1 MHFKG
6 LVLVFCK
13 SFVCLF
19 ASKNSFGFS
28 DFHFMTLYMKSKE
41 SNVKQL
47 DNYIY
52 FSLALLSSHVF
63 HVKVG
68 YVQYVVTF
76 VCFCGRR
83 SKAMIDILFIL
94 TFCKV
99 KLKIAKDMCTHVV
112 LCTFLI
118 CVKL

>member
-1 MHFKG
+1 MFRFLESKKRY
-6 LVLVFCK
+6 LTEILELFILEKLIFYINNALQRPRLSFFCK

-52 FSLALLSSHVF
+52 FSLYFLHMFSM
-63 HVKVG
+63 
-68 YVQYVVTF
+68 
-76 VCFCGRR
+76 
-83 SKAMIDILFIL
+83 SKLVMY
-94 TFCKV
+94 T
-99 KLKIAKDMCTHVV
+99 MS
-112 LCTFLI
+112 
-118 CVKL
+118 